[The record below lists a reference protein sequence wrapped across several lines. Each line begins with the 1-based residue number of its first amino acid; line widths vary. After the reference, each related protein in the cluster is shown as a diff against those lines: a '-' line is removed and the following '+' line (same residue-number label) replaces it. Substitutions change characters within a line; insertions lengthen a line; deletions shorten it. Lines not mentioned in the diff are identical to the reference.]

1 MLTEWIEWLELMYQ
15 PPGFGAISFITTRVF
30 LSATFALLISI
41 FLGQR
46 IIQWLQKMQL
56 GETIREDVGLD
67 HHLSKRGTPTMGG
80 LIIILATVVPTLLW
94 MRMDTMYT
102 WLIVFVMVFLG
113 GIGFADDYIKV
124 IKKDKSGLKSRI
136 KLFGQMI

>member
-1 MLTEWIEWLELMYQ
+1 MLTDAQLLLDQSLQHVSNQMRVLHGKDRAALQIEWLELIYQ
-15 PPGFGAISFITTRVF
+15 PSGFGAVSFITTRVF

-56 GETIREDVGLD
+56 GETLREDVGLD

-80 LIIILATVVPTLLW
+80 LIIILATVVPTLL
-94 MRMDTMYT
+94 
-102 WLIVFVMVFLG
+102 
-113 GIGFADDYIKV
+113 
-124 IKKDKSGLKSRI
+124 
-136 KLFGQMI
+136 